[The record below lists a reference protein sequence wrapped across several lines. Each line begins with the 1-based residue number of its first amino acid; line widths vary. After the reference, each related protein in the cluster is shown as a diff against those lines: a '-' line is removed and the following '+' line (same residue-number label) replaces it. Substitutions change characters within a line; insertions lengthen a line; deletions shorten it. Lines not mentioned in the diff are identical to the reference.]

1 MCSFHIREVLATV
14 GKDLSLR
21 DIGPKRLFNRLNLR
35 DLHFST
41 TDILSQV
48 ITCWEDRPKN
58 CKMSSTIPGVDPL
71 DAGSNPWLYSRDPL
85 DPGSNSR
92 LYSCDPLD
100 PRSDPQL
107 HSSDPLDPGSNPWL
121 HSRDP
126 LDPGSNP
133 QLHSRDPLDPGSHP
147 WLYSPDNQNMS
158 QTSLTVSRGTQL
170 SSQAKL

>member
-21 DIGPKRLFNRLNLR
+21 DIGPKRLFNRLNFR
-35 DLHFST
+35 GLHFST
-41 TDILSQV
+41 ADILSQV
-48 ITCWEDRPKN
+48 IICWEDRPKN

-71 DAGSNPWLYSRDPL
+71 DAGSNPRLYSRDPL

-92 LYSCDPLD
+92 LYS
-100 PRSDPQL
+100 
-107 HSSDPLDPGSNPWL
+107 HDPLDPGSNPWL

-126 LDPGSNP
+126 LDPRSDP
-133 QLHSRDPLDPGSHP
+133 RLHSRDPLDPGSNP